1 MCNMQL
7 LNMNVKDSSKYIMS
21 DFKTIIA
28 PTAIIK
34 HTFFNDQ
41 VFILKGPKN

>member
-21 DFKTIIA
+21 DFKTTIA
-28 PTAIIK
+28 PTAIIM
-34 HTFFNDQ
+34 HTFCKYQ
-41 VFILKGPKN
+41 ICILKDPKN